1 MKKILF
7 TLIAST
13 AALSGVSHAQSAYVG
28 AGVTASEYKFD
39 VPNATSSGNRSGT
52 QAAGKVFAGYDFDKT
67 WAVEGGY
74 MDFGSRDY
82 SYTNTRNGQGGN
94 INTDSSAF
102 YVAGKAT
109 MPINQQVSVFGK
121 LGVIENRDKVRSSG
135 DAAGLRGENNTN
147 LYASVGAQYAI
158 NQQVSLTAEVEHT
171 GKSNGYGRDS
181 NAVSLGA
188 RYNF

>member
-13 AALSGVSHAQSAYVG
+13 AALSGASHAQSAYVG
-28 AGVTASEYKFD
+28 AGAMASQYEFD
-39 VPNATSSGNRSGT
+39 VPNATSGANRSGT
-52 QAAGKVFAGYDFDKT
+52 NAAGKIFAGYDFDKT
-67 WAVEGGY
+67 WAIEGGY

-82 SYTNTRNGQGGN
+82 GYSTNNGSGN
-94 INTDSSAF
+94 ISTDSSAF

-109 MPINQQVSVFGK
+109 MPINEQVSVFGK
-121 LGVIENRDKVRSSG
+121 LGIIENRDKMRG
-135 DAAGLRGENNTN
+135 TGLSQDLRDDHKTN

-158 NQQVSLTAEVEHT
+158 NQKVSLIAEVEHT
-171 GKSNGYGRDS
+171 GKSADQGRDGMG
-181 NAVSLGA
+181 VSLGA

>member
-13 AALSGVSHAQSAYVG
+13 AALSGASHAQSAYVG
-28 AGVTASEYKFD
+28 AGAMASEYEFD
-39 VPNATSSGNRSGT
+39 VPNATSGANRSGT
-52 QAAGKVFAGYDFDKT
+52 NAAGKIFAGYDFDKT
-67 WAVEGGY
+67 WAIEGGY

-82 SYTNTRNGQGGN
+82 GYSTNNGSGN
-94 INTDSSAF
+94 ISTDSSAF

-109 MPINQQVSVFGK
+109 MPINEQVSVFGK
-121 LGVIENRDKVRSSG
+121 LGIIENRDKMRGTGAS
-135 DAAGLRGENNTN
+135 AGLRDDHKTN

-158 NQQVSLTAEVEHT
+158 NQKVSLIAEVEHT
-171 GKSNGYGRDS
+171 GKSADQGRDGMG
-181 NAVSLGA
+181 VSLGA

>member
-13 AALSGVSHAQSAYVG
+13 AALSGASYAQSAYVG
-28 AGVTASEYKFD
+28 AGVTASQYEFD

-52 QAAGKVFAGYDFDKT
+52 NAAGKIFAGYDFDKT

-82 SYTNTRNGQGGN
+82 GYTSRGQSGN
-94 INTDSSAF
+94 ISTDSSAF

-109 MPINQQVSVFGK
+109 MPINEQVSVFGK
-121 LGVIENRDKVRSSG
+121 LGVIENRDKMRG
-135 DAAGLRGENNTN
+135 AGLSGGLRNDNKTN

-158 NQQVSLTAEVEHT
+158 NQKVALIAEVEHT
-171 GKSNGYGRDS
+171 GKSADQGRDGMG
-181 NAVSLGA
+181 VSLGA

>member
-13 AALSGVSHAQSAYVG
+13 AALSGVSHAQSAYIG

-39 VPNATSSGNRSGT
+39 VPNATSGSNHSGT
-52 QAAGKVFAGYDFDKT
+52 NAAGKIFAGYDFDKT

-82 SYTNTRNGQGGN
+82 GYTSGGQNGN
-94 INTDSSAF
+94 ISTDSSAF

-109 MPINQQVSVFGK
+109 MPINEQVSVFGK
-121 LGVIENRDKVRSSG
+121 LGIIENRDKMRGTGLSSN
-135 DAAGLRGENNTN
+135 LRNDNKTN

-158 NQQVSLTAEVEHT
+158 NQKVALIAELEHT
-171 GKSNGYGRDS
+171 GKSADQGRDGMG
-181 NAVSLGA
+181 VSLGA

>member
-39 VPNATSSGNRSGT
+39 VPNATSSGNRSGHN
-52 QAAGKVFAGYDFDKT
+52 AAGKVFAGYDFNKT

-82 SYTNTRNGQGGN
+82 AYTSRGQDGS
-94 INTDSSAF
+94 ISTDSSAF

-109 MPINQQVSVFGK
+109 MPINEQVSVFGK
-121 LGVIENRDKVRSSG
+121 LGVIENRDKIRGTGLSSDLG
-135 DAAGLRGENNTN
+135 NDNNTN

-158 NQQVSLTAEVEHT
+158 NQKVSLIAEYEHT
-171 GKSNGYGRDS
+171 GKSAVQGRDEG
-181 NAVSLGA
+181 AVSLGA